1 DQHDAFRISRM
12 PQRIR
17 HNNRCAEGMTNEDRM
32 MQVEARLEGAHEG
45 DPATERVRP
54 PALRVP
60 ERRQVERIHAVVPAE
75 PSADTVPDGA
85 WNDKT
90 AEQNDRRPARAPA
103 SVGH

>member
-1 DQHDAFRISRM
+1 MVKKRRRFIIER
-12 PQRIR
+12 
-17 HNNRCAEGMTNEDRM
+17 T
-32 MQVEARLEGAHEG
+32 HEI

-60 ERRQVERIHAVVPAE
+60 ERREVEREHAVISAE

-85 WNDKT
+85 RNDKT
-90 AEQNDRRPARAPA
+90 AEQNDRRPARPPA